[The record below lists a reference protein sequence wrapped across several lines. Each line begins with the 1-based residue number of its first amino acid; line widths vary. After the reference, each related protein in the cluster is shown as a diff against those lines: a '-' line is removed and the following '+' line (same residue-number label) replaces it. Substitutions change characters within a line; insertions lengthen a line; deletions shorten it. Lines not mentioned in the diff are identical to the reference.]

1 MGQFMIRRTF
11 YALVTLFILSLTIFT
26 VVRLTGDPVTL
37 LAEPGA
43 RAEDLDRVRVE
54 WGLDRPWPIQYLAF
68 AKNIFTGQLG
78 KSFNY
83 QMPVSTLYFQRLP
96 NSLELALAATL
107 ISFFIGIPAGI
118 ISAARVNSGWD
129 SFGKV
134 VALLG
139 LSIPGFWLGLVMILT
154 FSVWL
159 HWLPTSGQGGWRNL
173 IMPAVALGWY
183 FAASLLRLTRSSM
196 LEVLRSEYVKLARLK
211 GLPGYVVL
219 AVYIRRFHMRPSLY
233 LDCLAFGMVLVGY
246 AVTAGGFLLQLPV
259 EHNVSAIELTWNFT
273 TLNVA
278 LMTAGIFLLFRN
290 LQPER
295 GNSLPWRLTADIS
308 RKSYGIY
315 LAHIILLNAMH
326 TALAARIPNAF
337 LRLPTI
343 ALATFV
349 TTYLAIKILSLLPKS
364 KFLIG

>member
-1 MGQFMIRRTF
+1 MGQFMIRRTL

-26 VVRLTGDPVTL
+26 IVRLTGDPVTL

-54 WGLDRPWPIQYLAF
+54 WGLDRPWPVQYLAF
-68 AKNIFTGQLG
+68 VKNVFTGELG

-83 QMPVSTLYFQRLP
+83 EMPVSTLYFQRLP

-118 ISAARVNSGWD
+118 VSAVRVNSGWD
-129 SFGKV
+129 NFGKI

-139 LSIPGFWLGLVMILT
+139 LSVPGFWLGLVMILI

-159 HWLPTSGQGGWRNL
+159 HWLPTSGQGGWQHL
-173 IMPAVALGWY
+173 IMPALALGWY

-219 AVYIRRFHMRPSLY
+219 AVHAFKNALIPVLTLAGVNLVVMINAAVIIEVIFAWPGIGRLLY
-233 LDCLAFGMVLVGY
+233 EGIFQRDFPLVQGI
-246 AVTAGGFLLQLPV
+246 VM
-259 EHNVSAIELTWNFT
+259 E
-273 TLNVA
+273 
-278 LMTAGIFLLFRN
+278 AGIMIVLINLIVDLLYAYIDPRI
-290 LQPER
+290 
-295 GNSLPWRLTADIS
+295 RLT
-308 RKSYGIY
+308 R
-315 LAHIILLNAMH
+315 
-326 TALAARIPNAF
+326 
-337 LRLPTI
+337 
-343 ALATFV
+343 
-349 TTYLAIKILSLLPKS
+349 
-364 KFLIG
+364 